1 MDPNVCLIK
10 GVVIVGAIITTHQ
23 KLAASA
29 DGQCAS
35 RAPDQF
41 GDDMKRL
48 MFSRKAS
55 EYMVAG
61 ALMVFALYPGRAQA
75 QDVAPAQVPDASVTG
90 GQRQREADDPW
101 TAQQKRDMLKKQNGQ
116 RQQDIKKD
124 TDQLLDLAT
133 ELKQYVD
140 KTNENIIS
148 LDVIKKA
155 EQIEK
160 LAKSVK
166 EKMKGGN

>member
-1 MDPNVCLIK
+1 MKWFSVLRKTKGFMLAGTLAILALQGSTALAQVVDP
-10 GVVIVGAIITTHQ
+10 
-23 KLAASA
+23 S
-29 DGQCAS
+29 
-35 RAPDQF
+35 
-41 GDDMKRL
+41 
-48 MFSRKAS
+48 
-55 EYMVAG
+55 
-61 ALMVFALYPGRAQA
+61 
-75 QDVAPAQVPDASVTG
+75 QVPDASSSG
-90 GQRQREADDPW
+90 GQRQREVEDPW
-101 TAQQKRDMLKKQNGQ
+101 TLQQKRELVKKQNAQ

-124 TDQLLDLAT
+124 TDQLLELAT

-166 EKMKGGN
+166 DKMKGSN

>member
-1 MDPNVCLIK
+1 MLVYTLLI
-10 GVVIVGAIITTHQ
+10 
-23 KLAASA
+23 
-29 DGQCAS
+29 
-35 RAPDQF
+35 
-41 GDDMKRL
+41 
-48 MFSRKAS
+48 
-55 EYMVAG
+55 
-61 ALMVFALYPGRAQA
+61 FALSGCSALAQVP
-75 QDVAPAQVPDASVTG
+75 DPSQVPDASTPG
-90 GQRQREADDPW
+90 SQRQREPEDPW
-101 TAQQKRDMLKKQNGQ
+101 TLQKKREMVKKQNLQ

-160 LAKSVK
+160 LAHTVK
-166 EKMKGGN
+166 EKMKGAN

>member
-1 MDPNVCLIK
+1 
-10 GVVIVGAIITTHQ
+10 
-23 KLAASA
+23 
-29 DGQCAS
+29 
-35 RAPDQF
+35 
-41 GDDMKRL
+41 MKRL
-48 MFSRKAS
+48 MSLRKTS
-55 EYMVAG
+55 ESLIAVG
-61 ALMVFALYPGRAQA
+61 LMIFALYGGRAQA
-75 QDVAPAQVPDASVTG
+75 QDVAPAQVPDTSVGG
-90 GQRQREADDPW
+90 GQRRPETEDQWTIEKRRE
-101 TAQQKRDMLKKQNGQ
+101 MVKKQNAQ
-116 RQQDIKKD
+116 RQEDIKKD

-166 EKMKGGN
+166 DKMKGGN

>member
-1 MDPNVCLIK
+1 ME
-10 GVVIVGAIITTHQ
+10 
-23 KLAASA
+23 
-29 DGQCAS
+29 
-35 RAPDQF
+35 
-41 GDDMKRL
+41 RL
-48 MFSRKAS
+48 MFLRKISR
-55 EYMVAG
+55 YIVAE
-61 ALMVFALYPGRAQA
+61 ALMMVTLYGGCARA
-75 QDVAPAQVPDASVTG
+75 QDVAPAQVPDSSVSG
-90 GQRQREADDPW
+90 GQKQRDTEDQW
-101 TAQQKRDMLKKQNGQ
+101 IIQQRREMLKKQNAQ
-116 RQQDIKKD
+116 RQEDIKKD

-166 EKMKGGN
+166 DKMKGS

>member
-1 MDPNVCLIK
+1 MKLQMRLRNTSRFLLA
-10 GVVIVGAIITTHQ
+10 GA
-23 KLAASA
+23 LAASTIH
-29 DGQCAS
+29 GCS
-35 RAPDQF
+35 
-41 GDDMKRL
+41 
-48 MFSRKAS
+48 
-55 EYMVAG
+55 
-61 ALMVFALYPGRAQA
+61 AL
-75 QDVAPAQVPDASVTG
+75 AQVVDPSQTPDASVSG
-90 GQRQREADDPW
+90 NQRQRDAEDPW
-101 TAQQKRDMLKKQNGQ
+101 SQQQKREMVKKQNLQ

-160 LAKSVK
+160 LAHAVK
-166 EKMKGGN
+166 EKMKGSN